1 MLNKINEVK
10 NGRESSQQKQVIS
23 NLGKFYKSRDEIW
36 IFLEIILKWFLKVN
50 TKQNME
56 QDLKY

>member
-23 NLGKFYKSRDEIW
+23 NLGKFYKSRDETW